1 MEKGLASFEERSST
15 EKQHL
20 GAIKDYLYAR
30 EETVGISDATDEE
43 QIEKDI
49 DLHWMRVYGEKVLT
63 TSVELKVDT
72 QGHETGNLAFETVSN
87 EIRGTRGCFMRSE
100 ADLLFYYLAGSGELW
115 VMDMALVRKWFIE
128 ELGKSRNRF
137 RSFETYTQLSGGQ
150 VYPSYGRL
158 VPIEELKA
166 VGKLIGLK
174 YAKLK

>member
-1 MEKGLASFEERSST
+1 MASFEERSAT
-15 EKQHL
+15 EQKHMDS
-20 GAIKDYLYAR
+20 IKSYLYAR
-30 EETVGISDATDEE
+30 PETVGISDADKDE

-49 DLHWMRVYGEKVLT
+49 DLHWMREYAEKVIVT
-63 TSVELKVDT
+63 TVEVKVDT

-100 ADLLFYYLAGSGELW
+100 AELLFYYLAGSGELW
-115 VMDMALVRKWFIE
+115 VMDMALVRKWFID
-128 ELGKSRNRF
+128 ELSKSRNRF
-137 RSFETYTQLSGGQ
+137 RLFETYTSLSGGQ

-174 YAKLK
+174 YAKLN